1 MKRKIEK
8 FAELVASLTA
18 LVFILDAALLDGGF
32 QSSVQ
37 GVLWLIVA
45 WLSGISQKLD

>member
-1 MKRKIEK
+1 MKITKV
-8 FAELVASLTA
+8 AELCASLA
-18 LVFILDAALLDGGF
+18 AMVLILDAAFLDGGF

-45 WLSGISQKLD
+45 YLAGISQKLD